1 MDGALLYKSVF
12 HNSFV
17 LRDRKHLFVIDKI
30 YIYIYIYIYIQYI
43 HTHTHTHT
51 RHCWDDR
58 VPKKAYL
65 FTPHSLI
72 LCNISFWCINLI
84 TSKIQLRFAF
94 ENLIVFLMFYFI
106 HGGKISALAQS
117 PFFSESG
124 PNG

>member
-1 MDGALLYKSVF
+1 MDDALLYKSVF

-30 YIYIYIYIYIQYI
+30 YTVY
-43 HTHTHTHT
+43 THTHTHT
-51 RHCWDDR
+51 QDTVGMIGYR
-58 VPKKAYL
+58 KKAYL

-124 PNG
+124 PKG